1 MIKDNQFLKGKAKS
15 FASKKQK
22 NTVETNILCVYRIK
36 KKNVW
41 YLQKKSRREA
51 RKHVSFLCSISLG
64 HRERERDKLTTTA
77 LKNKTLTVRIIY
89 LNSFE

>member
-64 HRERERDKLTTTA
+64 HRERERERQADHNSPEEQDFDSPYYIFKL
-77 LKNKTLTVRIIY
+77 
-89 LNSFE
+89 F